1 MTKAEIEGDVD
12 EATIGGEVEG
22 SLTTLIPDCHELCER
37 GRHKLGVVHTEDRI
51 TLCASI
57 SISSFLARGTSGK
70 FLVFSTRSID
80 YTR

>member
-12 EATIGGEVEG
+12 EAIIGGEVEE

-51 TLCASI
+51 TLWASI

-70 FLVFSTRSID
+70 FLVFSTHSID
-80 YTR
+80 YTQ